1 MRTQLGDDLQGT
13 MLGEEARSIVG
24 RCVHCGF
31 CLATCPTYQLLGDE
45 LDSPRGRIYL
55 IKQVLE
61 GARPTALTQQHLDR
75 CLTCRACETTCPSGV
90 EYGRLIDI
98 GRELVADRF
107 SRPPVARALRTV
119 LRKALTGR
127 WFTWALR
134 VGQCLRHA
142 LPARLARRVPVR
154 QEAGR
159 WPKRSQSRRMV
170 LPVGCVQPAM
180 APNIDAATA
189 RVCDAIGIE
198 LIVLPGAG
206 CCGAL
211 AFHLDDP
218 RGSLEAARRNI
229 DAWLPQ
235 LEAGAEA
242 LLINASGC
250 GAMIREYGHLLRD
263 DPAYAAKAERVSGLT
278 RDLAEVLP
286 AFADR
291 LRGCLADLPAQRV
304 VFHPPCTLQ
313 HGQRIRGAVES
324 LLAAL
329 GAEVLPF
336 EGGHL
341 CCGSA
346 GAYSLLQPRIA
357 VELRNRKLASL
368 AAPRPDVILSA
379 NVGCIAH
386 LAGGSSLPIRHW
398 IEWLDARLIDQSRGE
413 IA

>member
-1 MRTQLGDDLQGT
+1 
-13 MLGEEARSIVG
+13 
-24 RCVHCGF
+24 
-31 CLATCPTYQLLGDE
+31 
-45 LDSPRGRIYL
+45 
-55 IKQVLE
+55 
-61 GARPTALTQQHLDR
+61 
-75 CLTCRACETTCPSGV
+75 
-90 EYGRLIDI
+90 
-98 GRELVADRF
+98 
-107 SRPPVARALRTV
+107 
-119 LRKALTGR
+119 
-127 WFTWALR
+127 
-134 VGQCLRHA
+134 
-142 LPARLARRVPVR
+142 
-154 QEAGR
+154 
-159 WPKRSQSRRMV
+159 MV

-211 AFHLDDP
+211 AFHLDDQ
-218 RGSLEAARRNI
+218 RGSLESARRNI

-263 DPAYAAKAERVSGLT
+263 DPAYAAKAARSVRARARSCRGASGIRGPAQGMPGRLAAAARRVPPAVHSAARPADSRRWSSRCSL
-278 RDLAEVLP
+278 RWVPMVLP
-286 AFADR
+286 
-291 LRGCLADLPAQRV
+291 
-304 VFHPPCTLQ
+304 
-313 HGQRIRGAVES
+313 I
-324 LLAAL
+324 
-329 GAEVLPF
+329 

-357 VELRNRKLASL
+357 VELRDRKLASL
-368 AAPRPDVILSA
+368 VAPRPDVILSA

-398 IEWLDARLIDQSRGE
+398 IEWLDARLIDQPKGE
-413 IA
+413 YRMKRMTGGVDGLGFRLSAALLAALLVLIATPASASVAVYVGKNLTADGSVLLAGYGDEPSSHWLSIVPAQDHPAGTTVTVGATGRPTCPAS